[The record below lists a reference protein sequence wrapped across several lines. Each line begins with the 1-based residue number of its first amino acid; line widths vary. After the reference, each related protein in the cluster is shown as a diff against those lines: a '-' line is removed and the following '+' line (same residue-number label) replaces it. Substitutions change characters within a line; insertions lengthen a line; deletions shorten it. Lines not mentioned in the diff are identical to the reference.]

1 MFRDAFIWKVAK
13 FNGKIAYVKSPVKST
28 DILPN
33 FPHNPNAVFSLFTQ
47 NKLDSLYAWKNSKLI
62 KWRSKGQDEFE
73 FVNEKEMQSQ
83 APDAMFVLNNGK
95 SNVIVKVVNDQ
106 LTYFEMK
113 NGLLTE
119 NKQMANSWTVKF
131 KVTAAT
137 SLPGNRVFLVS
148 DYQFCIFQWNFQNMQ
163 KNYVRNKI
171 LNL

>member
-1 MFRDAFIWKVAK
+1 MFRDAFIWKAAK

-33 FPHNPNAVFSLFTQ
+33 FPQNPNPVFSLFTQ

-62 KWRSKGQDEFE
+62 KWRSKGQDVFE
-73 FVNEKEMQSQ
+73 FVHEKEMQSQ

-131 KVTAAT
+131 KAT
-137 SLPGNRVFLVS
+137 TSQTGNRVFLVS
-148 DYQFCIFQWNFQNMQ
+148 DDKFSTFQWNFQNMQ
-163 KNYVRNKI
+163 KKYVRNQI